1 MKIIRA
7 KDYKDM
13 SRKAANIISA
23 QVIMKPNCVLGLA
36 TGGTPVG
43 AYAQLVEWYNK
54 GDLDFSEVTTVNLDE
69 YRGLPKEHPESY
81 WSFMHK
87 NLFDHVNIRPE
98 AIHLPDGT
106 NPDAADACKKYNE
119 IIHSVDDLVVLC
131 AGILCIGVG
140 AVRQVDLG
148 RVDVHLI
155 EQILVHEAP
164 VAFRVLLG
172 QAAVLVQIDGGHL
185 RKIDVALVVPVH
197 QLCIRAN
204 GGAAG
209 RQTQHAVGLHNDL
222 CRNDIGCLAG
232 HIRII
237 LCTNDLHHK
246 RPHLSSFFPLCTGCA
261 EHFCV

>member
-1 MKIIRA
+1 MGLQLK
-7 KDYKDM
+7 
-13 SRKAANIISA
+13 
-23 QVIMKPNCVLGLA
+23 GLA
-36 TGGTPVG
+36 R
-43 AYAQLVEWYNK
+43 LVEA
-54 GDLDFSEVTTVNLDE
+54 DVAVVADAQQLQV
-69 YRGLPKEHPESY
+69 
-81 WSFMHK
+81 
-87 NLFDHVNIRPE
+87 
-98 AIHLPDGT
+98 
-106 NPDAADACKKYNE
+106 DAA
-119 IIHSVDDLVVLC
+119 HSVDDLVVLC
-131 AGILCIGVG
+131 AGILCIGIG
-140 AVRQVDLG
+140 AVRQVDLC
-148 RVDVHLI
+148 RVDVHLV
-155 EQILVHEAP
+155 EQVAVHEAP

-197 QLCIRAN
+197 QLCIRAH

-246 RPHLSSFFPLCTGCA
+246 RPHLSFFLPLCTDCA